1 MAARKR
7 AQERDYNRRRWLIL
21 DKGLEMAY
29 NQKGTALGDCLLK
42 WNVREETLLQRRQ
55 RLLKKQSDISVGER
69 EQEKKLFVVLR
80 DQAIREPTLLLERT
94 PSAEQFPGYV
104 DLKQPRYMRP
114 LDSRQT
120 KTPEFS
126 TFSVFQAVK
135 KRKRNPWEEAVKES
149 VQFRPTLCPC
159 ARLSR
164 QDTDKLVMDWAL
176 VNEKQTKALGLRSD
190 NRSAPVKQVC
200 TGLNPLNLP
209 PRLNSQLHLLAND
222 LLDGISTPGYT
233 EDDEEESLRSDP
245 LEVEEPQPDEAE
257 PVFVTQLPQSQL
269 QPRRSQVKSGATQQ
283 PQQQQEPH
291 HHDLLLFE
299 ARDDTKK
306 VKQAEHRQQVEGA
319 LVNIY
324 SLLDQRRADGRPR
337 IRQGPGGGRSRIT
350 YAHRQVPSATGAS
363 TTELQ
368 STTAA
373 TPSASISISTSAR
386 PSRVSTAASAGPPG
400 QRDSRVVVVRLPGQP
415 DSQAREI
422 RTTCRTEE
430 SIRILMEAR
439 RPRTE
444 LQRHQH
450 RRRQLREAVPSAAAD
465 EGEPDGAKSQ
475 A

>member
-176 VNEKQTKALGLRSD
+176 VNEKQTKALGLR
-190 NRSAPVKQVC
+190 
-200 TGLNPLNLP
+200 
-209 PRLNSQLHLLAND
+209 LHLLAND

-324 SLLDQRRADGRPR
+324 SMLDQRRADGRPR
-337 IRQGPGGGRSRIT
+337 IRQGPGAGRSRIT

-386 PSRVSTAASAGPPG
+386 LSRVSTAASAGPPG